1 MVHSAD
7 STRDGRSGKRGA
19 ILCVDD
25 EPQVLSAL
33 QRTLRHEPYE
43 VVTAADPELALDCLC
58 RLPVEVV
65 IADERMPGM
74 TGSDLLAEVHRRWP
88 WMGRV
93 ILTGY
98 PGPNV
103 MIRGLEER
111 VDFLLY
117 KPWDDE
123 ALRKAVRRLVREVE
137 REKNRRRPSGAAES
151 EIDVGGEAG

>member
-1 MVHSAD
+1 MVPSAD
-7 STRDGRSGKRGA
+7 LPETRSSKRGA
-19 ILCVDD
+19 VLCVDD

-43 VVTAADPELALDCLC
+43 VVTAADPELALDCLD

-65 IADERMPGM
+65 IADERMPRM
-74 TGSDLLAEVHRRWP
+74 NGSDLLEEVHRRWP

-98 PGPNV
+98 PGRTI
-103 MIRGLEER
+103 MIRSLEAR

-123 ALRKAVRRLVREVE
+123 ALRKAVRRLFREVE
-137 REKNRRRPSGAAES
+137 RIRERRRTSDAAES
-151 EIDVGGEAG
+151 EFDVGGEGG

>member
-1 MVHSAD
+1 MLHSFL
-7 STRDGRSGKRGA
+7 SRESKRSRRGA
-19 ILCVDD
+19 VLCVDD

-43 VVTAADPELALDCLC
+43 VVTAAEPDLAMDCLD
-58 RLPVEVV
+58 RLPVDVV
-65 IADERMPGM
+65 IADERMPGIA
-74 TGSDLLAEVHRRWP
+74 GSELLAEVQRRWP

-98 PGPNV
+98 PGPS
-103 MIRGLEER
+103 ILLRSLESR

-123 ALRKAVRRLVREVE
+123 SLRKAIRRLVREVD
-137 REKNRRRPSGAAES
+137 RSRGGNRRAAAAEP
-151 EIDVGGEAG
+151 EFDLGGEG

>member
-1 MVHSAD
+1 MAFTSVPRD
-7 STRDGRSGKRGA
+7 SKRSRRGA
-19 ILCVDD
+19 VLCVDD

-33 QRTLRHEPYE
+33 QRALRHEPYE
-43 VVTAADPELALDCLC
+43 VVTAADPDLALDCLE

-65 IADERMPGM
+65 IADERMPRM

-98 PGPNV
+98 PGPQI
-103 MIRGLEER
+103 MIRGLESR

-117 KPWDDE
+117 KPWDDD
-123 ALRKAVRRLVREVE
+123 ALRKSIGRLVHEVE
-137 REKNRRRPSGAAES
+137 RMRDPKKHS
-151 EIDVGGEAG
+151 EPVETDDFDLGGEGG